1 MRTSPAGLPTDS
13 GQRPPPEDRFNVIG
27 HQLAVAA
34 PRLGAEIWFHGHQRR
49 LEKGPKPKSRRAA
62 RPALGYALLNPPQLC
77 KGIAAGTSVN
87 ILATLAWDG
96 QIRAA
101 PPILQGPLGRHSHGL
116 VTSCSTAP
124 DGDYARPQNGCGAPP
139 DPLGGL
145 RISGCPRLGADSAGQ
160 ISFAS
165 ISRNASRSVGERG
178 ARNELSAWAE
188 ASSPSELALLPLGVT

>member
-1 MRTSPAGLPTDS
+1 MTDCCLQHGSDVFEFEDCGFLPRKTRRFDLVGCVVPASAPPHGISESSVQDEVHHPYGGRGETLPYFGGIQLLKVLRLQSDQ
-13 GQRPPPEDRFNVIG
+13 GPPPEGRFNVID

-96 QIRAA
+96 QIRAP
-101 PPILQGPLGRHSHGL
+101 PPILALADVSVSL
-116 VTSCSTAP
+116 S
-124 DGDYARPQNGCGAPP
+124 PP
-139 DPLGGL
+139 
-145 RISGCPRLGADSAGQ
+145 SA
-160 ISFAS
+160 
-165 ISRNASRSVGERG
+165 
-178 ARNELSAWAE
+178 
-188 ASSPSELALLPLGVT
+188 